1 MAKERTGGGAPP
13 ETVISIIGP
22 GMHVVGECTT
32 DGTLR
37 IEGSVQ
43 GSVRAGKAVV
53 VGKDGAVDGDIF
65 TQDAVISGR
74 VTGTLIAESRLELQA
89 TCRIEGEV
97 RARRMQLE
105 EGAML
110 NGSVQ
115 MGENLREAARAK
127 ATAGEGGRSGPG
139 ASTPAAEPG
148 QAAPEA
154 GLSAGSAV
162 PTPVQA
168 PHLIG
173 PAPTGSQ
180 GQHPEYYPS
189 GFSGPKHG

>member
-1 MAKERTGGGAPP
+1 MAKNRSGNGAPP
-13 ETVISIIGP
+13 ESVISIIGP
-22 GMHVVGECTT
+22 GMLVIGECET

-37 IEGSVQ
+37 IEGTVQ

-53 VGKDGAVDGDIF
+53 VGKEGAVEGDVF

-74 VTGTLIAESRLELQA
+74 VSGTVVAESRLELQA

-115 MGENLREAARAK
+115 MGENFRDEIPLEQSADPRPRSVSHPSAPE
-127 ATAGEGGRSGPG
+127 SGPR
-139 ASTPAAEPG
+139 PAV
-148 QAAPEA
+148 
-154 GLSAGSAV
+154 S
-162 PTPVQA
+162 
-168 PHLIG
+168 
-173 PAPTGSQ
+173 
-180 GQHPEYYPS
+180 
-189 GFSGPKHG
+189 

>member
-1 MAKERTGGGAPP
+1 MAKERTGSGAPP

-53 VGKDGAVDGDIF
+53 VGKDGAVEGDVI

-74 VTGTLIAESRLELQA
+74 VSGTLVAESRLELQA
-89 TCRIEGEV
+89 TCRIDGEV

-105 EGAML
+105 EGAIL
-110 NGSVQ
+110 NGIVQ
-115 MGENLREAARAK
+115 MGENLQPLERVPVATPAK
-127 ATAGEGGRSGPG
+127 AAAGPPS
-139 ASTPAAEPG
+139 
-148 QAAPEA
+148 
-154 GLSAGSAV
+154 V
-162 PTPVQA
+162 PTAMQTSSMAGARPYQ
-168 PHLIG
+168 
-173 PAPTGSQ
+173 PA
-180 GQHPEYYPS
+180 
-189 GFSGPKHG
+189 GFSDSRNG